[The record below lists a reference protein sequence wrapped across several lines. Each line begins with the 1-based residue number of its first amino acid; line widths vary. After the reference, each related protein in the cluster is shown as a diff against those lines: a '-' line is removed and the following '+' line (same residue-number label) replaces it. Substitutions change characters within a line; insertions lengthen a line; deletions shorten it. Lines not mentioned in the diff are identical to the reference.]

1 MSEKPEKQSEG
12 KNEEKTVENVEK
24 KSKDILI
31 VIEERKKRAENL
43 VADETATVETPK
55 ILTQSKKRTVL
66 SMVFLLVICAVSIII
81 MIVLGSSLSEGSA
94 KSLQEIFSEMETKYF
109 LFALVVLFLMLILDA
124 SKFFLIGKVA
134 VGKARALPSL
144 KVSLLGKYYD
154 NITPFSTGGQAF
166 QIYYLNKKGYSAGQ
180 ASAITMI
187 KYFAQM
193 FAWLLVSV
201 LLMSLCNNA
210 LDGLNANLATTLRV
224 GAWTGFAFN
233 AFLPLTLILFVI
245 LPKFA
250 NIITAKLVSFLHKI
264 KIIKDKEKIM
274 GKAQKTVKD
283 FKKCFFIMSNRPLYF
298 ILLIFICFFEPIVT
312 LSFPYFLVL
321 AFAKLAPSWDLLINV
336 MALNIFA
343 SYAVAIIPTP
353 GNSGFVETTFTLAFS
368 SIAASVLF
376 GVTFTWR
383 FLTYY
388 IYIIIGL
395 CITVFEII
403 RKFVRAKRQEKA
415 LGEKK

>member
-1 MSEKPEKQSEG
+1 MTEKPEKNIDEKS
-12 KNEEKTVENVEK
+12 NENNANIEK
-24 KSKDILI
+24 KSRDILI
-31 VIEERKKRAENL
+31 VIEERKKRN
-43 VADETATVETPK
+43 DELISDVSATVETPK

-66 SMVFLLVICAVSIII
+66 SMVFLLVICVVSIII
-81 MIVLGSSLSEGSA
+81 MIVLASSLSEGST
-94 KSLQEIFSEMETKYF
+94 KSLQETFSEMEVKYF
-109 LFALVVLFLMLILDA
+109 IFALAVLFFMLILDA
-124 SKFFLIGKVA
+124 GKFFLIGKVA

-193 FAWLLVSV
+193 FAWLVVSV
-201 LLMSLCNNA
+201 LLMSFCNSA
-210 LDGLNANLATTLRV
+210 LNGLSANLATTLRV
-224 GAWTGFAFN
+224 GAWVGFAFN

-245 LPKFA
+245 LPRFA
-250 NIITAKLVSFLHKI
+250 TFISSKLIAFLHKI
-264 KIIKDKEKIM
+264 KIVKDKEKMM
-274 GKAQKTVKD
+274 GKATKIVKD

-388 IYIIIGL
+388 IYIVIGL
-395 CITVFEII
+395 GITIFEII

-415 LGEKK
+415 QGEKK